1 MYLSVIPPQKN
12 TSSMQ
17 KRHSECEKKK
27 CRQRPFVR
35 ISASGHALDRNMTK
49 FSLPILLYLYGILGI
64 YWYDTVTDTDVL
76 SNVTFLIS

>member
-1 MYLSVIPPQKN
+1 MW
-12 TSSMQ
+12 
-17 KRHSECEKKK
+17 KKK

>member
-1 MYLSVIPPQKN
+1 MHKDILNV
-12 TSSMQ
+12 
-17 KRHSECEKKK
+17 KKK
-27 CRQRPFVR
+27 CRQRPVVR

-76 SNVTFLIS
+76 FNVTFLIS